1 MILDEMLEEQK
12 NIELACLKKDW
23 QKEYHKVKRYR
34 LLMKGAQKRLAEI
47 EKKIKE
53 IPKTY

>member
-1 MILDEMLEEQK
+1 MTEREAKAMLFDL
-12 NIELACLKKDW
+12 ELAWQEEYRKIKK
-23 QKEYHKVKRYR
+23 YR
-34 LLMKGAQKRLAEI
+34 LLMQGAQKRLTEI